1 MIAALLL
8 ACLTTSAPQA
18 ATAPCEWKVT
28 ADRSAK
34 PQDKGYEE
42 GDSRLR
48 DPDDPNSAA
57 GPGSLV
63 AVVKID
69 RDHRPHIYIE
79 DQAAH
84 TSKHLIDGSQPL
96 WSPDGSRI
104 ACMVCQSRQCMS
116 KLVIVEVRS
125 GKVAEPEAGCNAVNY
140 RWSPDSRSLAVA
152 GVGKRDVNTLF
163 WIDVPSSRVTV
174 LDTLPVFADYE
185 DLGWS
190 PDSRALAA
198 TCITAS
204 DHVGIVLA
212 SDIWLFAADG
222 QRCQLTDTK
231 DFVEGDPK
239 WIDTGRILYS
249 RRPPDENGLG
259 DSEHRVLS
267 VSRGFGEGNSHRGQV
282 APRTRSSSS
291 SAGAGS

>member
-1 MIAALLL
+1 VAFAVIAALLL

-42 GDSRLR
+42 GDPRLR
-48 DPDDPNSAA
+48 DPDDPNSVA

-79 DQAAH
+79 DRAAH

-104 ACMVCQSRQCMS
+104 ACIVWQSRECMS
-116 KLVIVEVRS
+116 RLVIVEVRS
-125 GKVAEPEAGCNAVNY
+125 GKVAEPETGCNAVNY

-185 DLGWS
+185 DLSWS
-190 PDSRALAA
+190 PDSRALVA
-198 TCITAS
+198 TCITAN
-204 DHVGIVLA
+204 DHVGIVFA

-231 DFVEGDPK
+231 DFVEGEPK
-239 WIDTGRILYS
+239 WIDAGRILYS
-249 RRPPDENGLG
+249 RQPPDENGLG
-259 DSEHRVLS
+259 DSERRVLS
-267 VSRGFGEGNSHRGQV
+267 VSRGFGEGNSHPGQV
-282 APRTRSSSS
+282 APRTR
-291 SAGAGS
+291 